1 MTYMIGN
8 VSSWV
13 MLHYIQI
20 INIIDNLQIQ
30 IEIMYF
36 FFKDIY
42 YTSII
47 MIIMIIIIKN
57 IHIITIII
65 NIRSKWVKKT
75 PVVC

>member
-1 MTYMIGN
+1 
-8 VSSWV
+8 

-47 MIIMIIIIKN
+47 MIKMIIIIKN

-65 NIRSKWVKKT
+65 NIRSKWIKKP